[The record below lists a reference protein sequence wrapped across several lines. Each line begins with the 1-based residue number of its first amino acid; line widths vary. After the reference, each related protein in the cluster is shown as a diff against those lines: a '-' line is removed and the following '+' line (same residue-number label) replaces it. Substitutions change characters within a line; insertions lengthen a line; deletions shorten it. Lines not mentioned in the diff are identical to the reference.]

1 MSMPD
6 LSDWLETP
14 LGRYLLD
21 WERGAIDRTVADIFG
36 YNAVQIGLPG
46 IDLLQANRMP
56 FRFNCARDGGV
67 AVRAQ
72 AFELPFATASID
84 LVLLPHVLEFSSD
97 AHSVL
102 REVERVLVPE
112 GSVVLSGLNPLSL
125 WGARRALVRG
135 EGAFPWRG
143 QYRSSMRI
151 KDWMKLLGL
160 EVVGLESGCHV
171 PVVGTEAWL
180 QRWSFMDRAGPR
192 WWPVLGAAYVMHGV
206 KRVQGMRLIMPQ
218 WRERKA
224 SAKRLSTVAQRN
236 GETRKTQ

>member
-1 MSMPD
+1 M
-6 LSDWLETP
+6 
-14 LGRYLLD
+14 
-21 WERGAIDRTVADIFG
+21 
-36 YNAVQIGLPG
+36 
-46 IDLLQANRMP
+46 
-56 FRFNCARDGGV
+56 
-67 AVRAQ
+67 
-72 AFELPFATASID
+72 
-84 LVLLPHVLEFSSD
+84 
-97 AHSVL
+97 
-102 REVERVLVPE
+102 
-112 GSVVLSGLNPLSL
+112 LSGLNPLSL